1 MSESR
6 GVTVTPPVIKYL
18 CTTVAALEIGVLIL
32 CVRQGKDK
40 CILGALIEDKSRC
53 HGPPQKSLDLPE
65 RIGVS
70 YRSAFLT
77 FLEFRKFL
85 GSAGSLTSC
94 EDAV

>member
-6 GVTVTPPVIKYL
+6 GNPPVIEYL
-18 CTTVAALEIGVLIL
+18 CTTVAALEIGVLVL
-32 CVRQGKDK
+32 CVGQGQG
-40 CILGALIEDKSRC
+40 LGALIEDKSRC